1 MQIQSQAHYPKTSK
15 YSLFSSQLDT
25 RSPSVCFYFAKKGGV
40 AMKLTPKQQ
49 AFADYY
55 IQTGNA
61 TEAAIKA
68 GYSKKTA
75 KETGYENLTKPH
87 LQDYIEKKQKE
98 LASDRVADM
107 TEVREFWTKVMRDID
122 SEMKDRL
129 KASEMIA
136 KTSGAFLNK
145 VEMKTIGEQTITVTI
160 MDDDDDAD

>member
-1 MQIQSQAHYPKTSK
+1 
-15 YSLFSSQLDT
+15 
-25 RSPSVCFYFAKKGGV
+25 
-40 AMKLTPKQQ
+40 MKLTPKQQ

-87 LQDYIEKKQKE
+87 LQEYIEEKQKE
-98 LASDRVADM
+98 LESNRLADI
-107 TEVREFWTKVMRDID
+107 TEVREFWTEAMRNPDN
-122 SEMKDRL
+122 SMKDRL

-136 KTSGAFLNK
+136 RTSGAFLDK
-145 VEMKTIGEQTITVTI
+145 VEMKTTAEQTITVTI
-160 MDDDDDAD
+160 MDDDNAD

>member
-1 MQIQSQAHYPKTSK
+1 
-15 YSLFSSQLDT
+15 
-25 RSPSVCFYFAKKGGV
+25 
-40 AMKLTPKQQ
+40 MKLTPKQQ

-87 LQDYIEKKQKE
+87 LQQYIAEKQKE
-98 LASDRVADM
+98 LESSRMADM
-107 TEVREFWTKVMRDID
+107 EEVREFWTETMRNK
-122 SEMKDRL
+122 ENAMKDRL

-136 KTSGAFLNK
+136 RTSGAFLDK
-145 VEMKTIGEQTITVTI
+145 VEMQTTGEQTITVTI
-160 MDDDDDAD
+160 VDDDDAD

>member
-1 MQIQSQAHYPKTSK
+1 
-15 YSLFSSQLDT
+15 
-25 RSPSVCFYFAKKGGV
+25 
-40 AMKLTPKQQ
+40 MKLTPKQQ

-87 LQDYIEKKQKE
+87 LQEYIEEKQKE
-98 LASDRVADM
+98 LEGNRLADI
-107 TEVREFWTKVMRDID
+107 TEVREFWTEAMRNPDN
-122 SEMKDRL
+122 SMKDRL

-136 KTSGAFLNK
+136 RTSGAFLDK
-145 VEMKTIGEQTITVTI
+145 VEMKTTGEQTITVTI
-160 MDDDDDAD
+160 MDDDDAD